1 MQKNYKLVSQTTPT
15 TLQSTA
21 QTDMSTIDSS
31 NQHASTTFMVT
42 PSSSRET
49 IITDLSSILSEV
61 TTPTPIQSTSTDLKT
76 TTTPTPIQS
85 TSTDMKTTTTKLLTT
100 EQSALTSTPQVCSP
114 TSPDYCECVAD
125 GMWTVIQRRF
135 DGSVDF
141 YRTWTEYK
149 DGFGDENGEFWL
161 GNEALHQMT
170 SSTNYMLKVNLT
182 NWDNITK
189 YAVYDI
195 FRIAD
200 EADGYR
206 LTIGGYCGDAGDS
219 MTGDHNRQMFSTK
232 DRDNDMWDNH
242 CAQARQGGWWYQFC
256 GDANLNGVYYHD
268 NNNVRGWGINWFKW
282 PNFEGNSLKETT
294 MMIKEVP

>member
-1 MQKNYKLVSQTTPT
+1 MTTPT
-15 TLQSTA
+15 PIQTRSTDLQT
-21 QTDMSTIDSS
+21 M
-31 NQHASTTFMVT
+31 TTST
-42 PSSSRET
+42 PS
-49 IITDLSSILSEV
+49 TDLKKM

-76 TTTPTPIQS
+76 TTTKQ
-85 TSTDMKTTTTKLLTT
+85 LTT
-100 EQSALTSTPQVCSP
+100 EQSAITSTSSPQVCSS
-114 TSPDYCECVAD
+114 TSPDYCECVAG

-149 DGFGDENGEFWL
+149 EGFGDENGEFWP

-170 SSTNYMLKVNLT
+170 SSANYMLKLNLT
-182 NWDNITK
+182 NWDNVTK
-189 YAVYDI
+189 YAVYNT
-195 FRIAD
+195 FRVAD

-219 MTGDHNRQMFSTK
+219 MTDHNNGQMFSTK

-242 CAQARQGGWWYQFC
+242 CAQVRQGGWWYRFC
-256 GDANLNGVYYHD
+256 GDANLNGVYYYD
-268 NNNVRGWGINWFKW
+268 NDNVRAWGINWYEW

-294 MMIKEVP
+294 MMIKEFP